1 MRAERAA
8 VSRPAVSRPP
18 QSPGGPPQRGSG
30 CWCSQPLVARS
41 HAHGPTS
48 RPGPHHDALAR
59 PGRRRRT
66 RRGRA
71 RTRRPGNGRS
81 RERARRRVRG
91 DRQVP
96 APRGGGEGGL
106 RTGQVLRDQPLRS
119 GRARLPA
126 LQPQARQLRRSRTP
140 TALFYEDDK
149 KGGKRLVGVQ
159 WLVYDRDQNLA
170 TSDDRP
176 ALFGKP
182 FKGPQRGNFPGQP
195 IHYALHLWLWKKN
208 PLGEF
213 ETYNPA
219 VSCRPG
225 TVRPT
230 PQV

>member
-1 MRAERAA
+1 MARRLALVLTTTLSLALAA
-8 VSRPAVSRPP
+8 VAAPAAATPAPV
-18 QSPGGPPQRGSG
+18 GPETGEAAS
-30 CWCSQPLVARS
+30 
-41 HAHGPTS
+41 
-48 RPGPHHDALAR
+48 ALAAVYAA
-59 PGRRRRT
+59 T
-66 RRGRA
+66 A
-71 RTRRPGNGRS
+71 RFQRHEEAVKAGY
-81 RERARRRVRG
+81 
-91 DRQVP
+91 VP
-96 APRGGGEGGL
+96 DKYCV
-106 RTGQVLRDQPLRS
+106 TNRS
-119 GRARLPA
+119 GPGALGYPHFNHKLDNSVDPA
-126 LQPQARQLRRSRTP
+126 HP

-176 ALFGKP
+176 TLFGKP